1 MSGDRL
7 IAERLRQTRER
18 AGLAL
23 EQLDDLAGLPRGSVE
38 AYELTQRWLTPT
50 ALRDLARALN
60 VPASE
65 LRAGIGAAD
74 A

>member
-1 MSGDRL
+1 MNDVRL
-7 IAERLRQTRER
+7 TAERLRRAREG

-38 AYELTQRWLTPT
+38 AYELTQRCLTPV
-50 ALRDLARALN
+50 ALSDLARALN

-65 LRAGIGAAD
+65 LRE
-74 A
+74 